1 MDVSAVARR
10 AALLLAVAAV
20 VAGCATPQESGPV
33 DAHQDADRDG
43 VPDGR
48 SPDPWGNE
56 TANATPGEQNVSDLP
71 PP

>member
-1 MDVSAVARR
+1 MDVFALARR
-10 AALLLAVAAV
+10 AALLLAVAAL

-33 DAHQDADRDG
+33 DTHEDADRDG

-48 SPDPWGNE
+48 SPDPWGNK
-56 TANATPGEQNVSDLP
+56 TGNATTGGQNVTGLP